1 MLLEMYRASGTG
13 LRRRANPQSTPS
25 AAMVPDM
32 PSRKTVSSTAS
43 TNQGRHQAGQ
53 EQPGREAADAKIDL
67 GIDGLDPVLQVPP
80 RQRVDCAGVPL
91 SRTAPQPARRTPSPQ
106 SVAATFLLGREVDV
120 AIARR
125 PGQSTEAYRTGPAGK
140 VRVGVVDLVE
150 PATLTGDVVHVDA

>member
-53 EQPGREAADAKIDL
+53 EQPGRDAY
-67 GIDGLDPVLQVPP
+67 PESAVSF
-80 RQRVDCAGVPL
+80 CH
-91 SRTAPQPARRTPSPQ
+91 PSC
-106 SVAATFLLGREVDV
+106 SVAKSMSPSCDGPVNPRRRIGPVRAGRC
-120 AIARR
+120 ASAS
-125 PGQSTEAYRTGPAGK
+125 STS
-140 VRVGVVDLVE
+140 
-150 PATLTGDVVHVDA
+150 